1 LPVDDT
7 GIPIGKIESYPGIE
21 PGEAF
26 TLGKFEPNVDHCFVV
41 DCDASNILLDT
52 RGGTLKKLMSMSHPA
67 TELHLEIFSTEP
79 AFQFYTGQYVD
90 VAATEDSPAKPPR
103 AGICVE
109 PQRYINAINVPEW
122 RNMVVLKRG
131 ETWGAR
137 TVYKAWKT

>member
-1 LPVDDT
+1 LPVNDT
-7 GIPIGKIESYPGIE
+7 GIPIGQIGSCPGVELGKAI
-21 PGEAF
+21 

-41 DCDASNILLDT
+41 DCDASSIPLDT
-52 RGGTLKKLMSMSHPA
+52 RRGALKKLVLMSHPV
-67 TELHLEIFSTEP
+67 TKLHLEIFSTEP

-90 VAATEDSPAKPPR
+90 VAAAEDSPAKPPR

-137 TVYKAWKT
+137 TVYKAWKA

>member
-1 LPVDDT
+1 LPVNDT
-7 GIPIGKIESYPGIE
+7 GIPIGQIGPYPGIE
-21 PGEAF
+21 PGKTF
-26 TLGKFEPNVDHCFVV
+26 TLGKFEPTFDHCFVV
-41 DCDASNILLDT
+41 DCDASSVLLDT
-52 RGGTLKKLMSMSHPA
+52 RRGALKKLVSMSHPA

-79 AFQFYTGQYVD
+79 AFQFYTGQYID
-90 VAATEDSPAKPPR
+90 VAAAEDSPAKPPR

-137 TVYKAWKT
+137 TVYKAWKA